1 MTEGLCHPFAE
12 RFMPELLARVVG
24 RGPQNL
30 MTVHIVTGKM
40 TTEMNVVFSEFRLR
54 LALAD
59 EGLFGGG
66 CCFVQRSNH
75 QIPHTAELTEWR
87 AAGLGKDWT
96 DDCLGAE
103 WATGR
108 GERHDE
114 VLVGLCEHTQQG
126 LVVGCSPRVDTVGG
140 APGGFVVVF
149 SSVVLGACCAVNVRA
164 FPMSQILLPLFHTHK
179 TG

>member
-1 MTEGLCHPFAE
+1 
-12 RFMPELLARVVG
+12 MPELLARVVG

-54 LALAD
+54 LGLAD

-75 QIPHTAELTEWR
+75 QIPHTA
-87 AAGLGKDWT
+87 ADCGGLGWGRTGLTTAWGLNGRRDGEKDTTKCWLASVST
-96 DDCLGAE
+96 HSKGWLLGALLV
-103 WATGR
+103 WTPL
-108 GERHDE
+108 GERREASSLSSH
-114 VLVGLCEHTQQG
+114 
-126 LVVGCSPRVDTVGG
+126 
-140 APGGFVVVF
+140 
-149 SSVVLGACCAVNVRA
+149 SVVLGACCAVNVRA